1 MTAPRTSLFTNP
13 VPQHLAPGTGRILA
27 TLADGSMDVLLIS
40 QVFPPQNGGSGRW
53 LWELYRRLDGVRVH
67 VAAAAMPGDAEFDRT
82 APLPI
87 ERLPLRFSGWGLA
100 NPRSAGQ
107 YVRALRGLRRMMLRS
122 RPQAIHCGKC
132 LPEGL
137 LGLGLSTAFG
147 VPYVC
152 YAHGEELMLARRSHE
167 LRLLTALV
175 LRRAQLVVAN
185 SRFTRRLLLE
195 EWGVPEARVTVMHP
209 GVDASRFAP
218 APHDAAGR
226 ARLGWTGRR
235 VVLTVGALQQ
245 RKGQDMV
252 IRALPS
258 IRRQCPDVLYAVAG
272 EGWERERLER
282 LAREHGVA
290 DIVQFLGT
298 PDDAELITCYQQCD
312 LFVLANRQVG
322 WDVEGFGMALVEA
335 QA

>member
-1 MTAPRTSLFTNP
+1 
-13 VPQHLAPGTGRILA
+13 
-27 TLADGSMDVLLIS
+27 MDVLLIS

-175 LRRAQLVVAN
+175 LRRLAEAGGGLLLPPLVRRDPAAEDRMPHPVIPAGGHQPIRQDIRDRLLN
-185 SRFTRRLLLE
+185 RCRHIGNRHRLSRRLAGPHPSRHRRLE
-195 EWGVPEARVTVMHP
+195 T
-209 GVDASRFAP
+209 
-218 APHDAAGR
+218 
-226 ARLGWTGRR
+226 
-235 VVLTVGALQQ
+235 
-245 RKGQDMV
+245 
-252 IRALPS
+252 
-258 IRRQCPDVLYAVAG
+258 G
-272 EGWERERLER
+272 EGEVDRKSTRLNSSHR
-282 LAREHGVA
+282 
-290 DIVQFLGT
+290 T
-298 PDDAELITCYQQCD
+298 
-312 LFVLANRQVG
+312 
-322 WDVEGFGMALVEA
+322 
-335 QA
+335 